1 MKKLQVILKKSVIG
15 STKSQKATVQGL
27 GLRKINSTRIL
38 NNTPAIR
45 GMVKKV
51 IHLVSV
57 EEVEV
62 LRTTDPLRS
71 KPGIPH
77 VYVPSE

>member
-1 MKKLQVILKKSVIG
+1 MTKLKVTLMKSVIG
-15 STKSQKATVQGL
+15 SNQKQRATVRGL
-27 GLRKINSTRIL
+27 GLRKINQTRIL

-57 EEVEV
+57 EEVVE
-62 LRTTDPLRS
+62 
-71 KPGIPH
+71 G
-77 VYVPSE
+77 

>member
-1 MKKLQVILKKSVIG
+1 MKMLKVTLVKSTIGANSAQV
-15 STKSQKATVQGL
+15 ATVKGL
-27 GLRKINSTRIL
+27 GLRKVNSARVL

-51 IHLVSV
+51 IHMVDV

-62 LRTTDPLRS
+62 
-71 KPGIPH
+71 
-77 VYVPSE
+77 

>member
-1 MKKLQVILKKSVIG
+1 MKKLQVTLKKSVIG
-15 STKSQKATVQGL
+15 STESQRSTVKGL
-27 GLRKINSTRIL
+27 GLKKINQTRVL

-51 IHLVSV
+51 IHLLHV

-62 LRTTDPLRS
+62 
-71 KPGIPH
+71 
-77 VYVPSE
+77 EN